1 MRHEPRLTLP
11 DSASLSRPRLGF
23 PEADVLQ
30 HFSSGV
36 SSTLAMAA
44 SEAVAAPRVMPE
56 QQAPS
61 ATPIVFSVPEMRT
74 KRVLDVTAAVLLLA
88 LLAPLLAI
96 VACAIRLQGG
106 PVLYG
111 HRRLGRGLRE
121 FRCLKFRTMRT
132 DGDEVLTRLLD
143 TDPAARREWR
153 ETRKLRD
160 DPRVTRL
167 GRLLRRT
174 SMDELP
180 QLINV
185 LRGEMSLV
193 GPRPVVREELDEH
206 YGPAA
211 AAYALV
217 RPGITG
223 LWQVSGRS
231 DTTYRTRVALDT
243 EYVATMSL
251 AKDATILLRTVG
263 VVLLGRGA
271 V

>member
-1 MRHEPRLTLP
+1 MRHEPRLTMP

-44 SEAVAAPRVMPE
+44 SETVAAPDAMPAE
-56 QQAPS
+56 EARHSVPV
-61 ATPIVFSVPEMRT
+61 VFSVPEMRA
-74 KRVLDVTAAVLLLA
+74 KRAMDATAAFVLLA
-88 LLAPLLAI
+88 LLAPLLAVI
-96 VACAIRLQGG
+96 AFAIRLQGG

-132 DGDEVLTRLLD
+132 DGDEVLARLLD
-143 TDPAARREWR
+143 SDPEARREWR

-174 SMDELP
+174 SLDELP

-206 YGPAA
+206 YGAAA

-251 AKDATILLRTVG
+251 ANDAMILLRTVG
-263 VVLLGRGA
+263 VVLRGLGA